1 MTAEQHLQTNDD
13 NVEQVEKTE
22 KVDAGT
28 LLKNK
33 RESLGLSQKQ
43 IADRLRLRLSI
54 IENIE
59 SNNFSSDQVATFTRG
74 YLRSYA
80 RAVGLDET
88 AVLCALDGCE
98 ETQQEEQEMKSFSH
112 QTKREAHDS
121 RIMTLTL
128 GIVIVV
134 LGISSV
140 WWWQNQEKSIDALTT
155 ETEQEQKLEQ
165 YQAEPEL
172 DFTTLA
178 EPEAASISSED
189 SISTEEVEEPVASVV
204 VQEPSIDKSAQTEII
219 AQPQST
225 QSEPESVSAV
235 EVEAEP
241 ASIAEVTETPTASQT
256 DAVANL
262 LVMSF
267 RDDCWIQVKDAS
279 GKTLST
285 GVKKAGQS
293 LNLSGSLP
301 YSVILGAPEN
311 VSMTLASEPVDLS
324 GYTSGKV
331 ARFNLP

>member
-1 MTAEQHLQTNDD
+1 MTAEQQLQASDE
-13 NVEQVEKTE
+13 NVE
-22 KVDAGT
+22 KVQAGT

-43 IADRLRLRLSI
+43 IADRLRLRVSI

-59 SNNFSSDQVATFTRG
+59 NNNFTSDQVATFTRG

-80 RAVGLDET
+80 RAVGIAESE
-88 AVLCALDGCE
+88 VLCALDGCE
-98 ETQQEEQEMKSFSH
+98 ETQPEEQEMKSFSH
-112 QTKREAHDS
+112 KTKREAHDS

-140 WWWQNQEKSIDALTT
+140 WWWQNQEKTMESLTDQT
-155 ETEQEQKLEQ
+155 DQEIQLEQEIENQ
-165 YQAEPEL
+165 PL
-172 DFTTLA
+172 DFTTLTEA
-178 EPEAASISSED
+178 ELEPTVGEDAIEALD
-189 SISTEEVEEPVASVV
+189 STPAPVTEEVVSTEPVT
-204 VQEPSIDKSAQTEII
+204 TEIVEET
-219 AQPQST
+219 QPVQPT
-225 QSEPESVSAV
+225 QPAPVSETKEVVKPEPVKETAT
-235 EVEAEP
+235 
-241 ASIAEVTETPTASQT
+241 TEQA
-256 DAVANL
+256 AAANL

-267 RDDCWIQVKDAS
+267 TDDCWIQVKDAS

-293 LNLSGSLP
+293 LNLSGNLP

>member
-1 MTAEQHLQTNDD
+1 MTAEQQLQASDE
-13 NVEQVEKTE
+13 NVE
-22 KVDAGT
+22 KVQAGT

-43 IADRLRLRLSI
+43 IADRLRLRVSI

-59 SNNFSSDQVATFTRG
+59 SNNFTSDQVATFTRG

-80 RAVGLDET
+80 RAVGIAESE
-88 AVLCALDGCE
+88 VLCALDGCE
-98 ETQQEEQEMKSFSH
+98 ETQPEEQEMKSFSH
-112 QTKREAHDS
+112 KTKREAHDS

-140 WWWQNQEKSIDALTT
+140 WWWQNQEKTMESLTDQT
-155 ETEQEQKLEQ
+155 DQEIQLEQEIENQ
-165 YQAEPEL
+165 PL
-172 DFTTLA
+172 DFTTLTEA
-178 EPEAASISSED
+178 ELEPTVGEDAIEALD
-189 SISTEEVEEPVASVV
+189 STPAPVTEEVVSTEPVT
-204 VQEPSIDKSAQTEII
+204 TEIVEET
-219 AQPQST
+219 QPVQPT
-225 QSEPESVSAV
+225 QPAPVSETKEVVKPEPVKETAT
-235 EVEAEP
+235 
-241 ASIAEVTETPTASQT
+241 TEQA
-256 DAVANL
+256 AAANL

-267 RDDCWIQVKDAS
+267 TDDCWIQVKDAS

-293 LNLSGSLP
+293 LNLSGNLP

>member
-1 MTAEQHLQTNDD
+1 MTDEQQHLASDE
-13 NVEQVEKTE
+13 NVE
-22 KVDAGT
+22 KVQAGT

-59 SNNFSSDQVATFTRG
+59 SNNFASDQVATFTRG

-80 RAVGLDET
+80 RAVGLAESE
-88 AVLCALDGCE
+88 VLCAIDGCE
-98 ETQQEEQEMKSFSH
+98 ETQPEEQEMKSFSRK
-112 QTKREAHDS
+112 TKREAHDS
-121 RIMTLTL
+121 RIMTLTW
-128 GIVIVV
+128 GIIIVV

-140 WWWQNQEKSIDALTT
+140 WWWQNQEKSMESLTSDA
-155 ETEQEQKLEQ
+155 ELEQ
-165 YQAEPEL
+165 QLEQQAENQPL
-172 DFTTLA
+172 DFTTLSETDV
-178 EPEAASISSED
+178 EPMARED
-189 SISTEEVEEPVASVV
+189 ETQSLDSTTMPTTENVAVPDAVE
-204 VQEPSIDKSAQTEII
+204 TEIVVEPQQ
-219 AQPQST
+219 APESKPEPQPQST
-225 QSEPESVSAV
+225 SEDKAEQTPVVDEPKTEQS
-235 EVEAEP
+235 
-241 ASIAEVTETPTASQT
+241 TA
-256 DAVANL
+256 AANL
-262 LVMSF
+262 LSMSF
-267 RDDCWIQVKDAS
+267 DDDCWIQVKDAT

-293 LNLSGSLP
+293 LNLSGDLP

>member
-1 MTAEQHLQTNDD
+1 MTSEQQLQASD
-13 NVEQVEKTE
+13 EIVEK
-22 KVDAGT
+22 VQAGT

-43 IADRLRLRLSI
+43 IADRLRLRVSI

-59 SNNFSSDQVATFTRG
+59 SNNFTSDQVATFTRG

-80 RAVGLDET
+80 RAVGIAESE
-88 AVLCALDGCE
+88 VLCALDGCE
-98 ETQQEEQEMKSFSH
+98 DTQPEEQEMKSFSH
-112 QTKREAHDS
+112 KTKREAHDS

-128 GIVIVV
+128 GIVIIV

-140 WWWQNQEKSIDALTT
+140 WWWQNQEKSMESLTDQT
-155 ETEQEQKLEQ
+155 DQEIQLEQEIENQ
-165 YQAEPEL
+165 PL
-172 DFTTLA
+172 DFTTLTEA
-178 EPEAASISSED
+178 ELEPTVGEDAIEALD
-189 SISTEEVEEPVASVV
+189 STPAPATEEEVSTEPVATEIVEETQPAQAAPVSETKEV
-204 VQEPSIDKSAQTEII
+204 VQPEPVEETAPTEQ
-219 AQPQST
+219 A
-225 QSEPESVSAV
+225 A
-235 EVEAEP
+235 A
-241 ASIAEVTETPTASQT
+241 
-256 DAVANL
+256 ANL

-267 RDDCWIQVKDAS
+267 TDDCWIQVKDAS

-293 LNLSGSLP
+293 LNLSGNLP

>member
-88 AVLCALDGCE
+88 TVLCALEGSE

-155 ETEQEQKLEQ
+155 ETEQEQQLEQ

-178 EPEAASISSED
+178 EPEAASISSKD
-189 SISTEEVEEPVASVV
+189 NISTDVSKVEEPVASVV
-204 VQEPSIDKSAQTEII
+204 VQEPSIDESAQTEII

-225 QSEPESVSAV
+225 QSEPENVVAV
-235 EVEAEP
+235 ETEP
-241 ASIAEVTETPTASQT
+241 ASIAEVTETSTASQA

-262 LVMSF
+262 LV
-267 RDDCWIQVKDAS
+267 
-279 GKTLST
+279 
-285 GVKKAGQS
+285 
-293 LNLSGSLP
+293 
-301 YSVILGAPEN
+301 
-311 VSMTLASEPVDLS
+311 
-324 GYTSGKV
+324 
-331 ARFNLP
+331 

>member
-1 MTAEQHLQTNDD
+1 MTSEQQLQASD
-13 NVEQVEKTE
+13 EIVEK
-22 KVDAGT
+22 VQAGT

-43 IADRLRLRLSI
+43 IADRLRLRVSI

-59 SNNFSSDQVATFTRG
+59 SNNFTSDQVATFTRG

-80 RAVGLDET
+80 RAVGIAESE
-88 AVLCALDGCE
+88 VLCALDGCE
-98 ETQQEEQEMKSFSH
+98 ETQPEEQEMKSFSH
-112 QTKREAHDS
+112 KTKREAHDS

-140 WWWQNQEKSIDALTT
+140 WWWQNQEKSMESLTDQT
-155 ETEQEQKLEQ
+155 DQEIQLEQ
-165 YQAEPEL
+165 ATENQPL
-172 DFTTLA
+172 DFTTLTEA
-178 EPEAASISSED
+178 ELEPAVGEDAIQALDSTAAPVPEEVVSSEPVT
-189 SISTEEVEEPVASVV
+189 TEIVEETQPVQAVPVSETKEVV
-204 VQEPSIDKSAQTEII
+204 KPEPVEETATTE
-219 AQPQST
+219 QP
-225 QSEPESVSAV
+225 
-235 EVEAEP
+235 
-241 ASIAEVTETPTASQT
+241 
-256 DAVANL
+256 AVANL

-267 RDDCWIQVKDAS
+267 SDDCWIQVKDAS

-293 LNLSGSLP
+293 LNLSGNLP

>member
-1 MTAEQHLQTNDD
+1 MTDEQQHLASDE
-13 NVEQVEKTE
+13 NVE
-22 KVDAGT
+22 KVQAGT

-59 SNNFSSDQVATFTRG
+59 SNNFASDQVATFTRG

-80 RAVGLDET
+80 RAVGLAESE
-88 AVLCALDGCE
+88 VLCAIDGCE
-98 ETQQEEQEMKSFSH
+98 ETQPEEQEMKSFSRK
-112 QTKREAHDS
+112 TKREAHDS
-121 RIMTLTL
+121 RIMTLTW
-128 GIVIVV
+128 GIIIVV

-140 WWWQNQEKSIDALTT
+140 WWWQNQERSMESLTSDA
-155 ETEQEQKLEQ
+155 ELEQ
-165 YQAEPEL
+165 QLEQQAENQPL
-172 DFTTLA
+172 DFTTLS
-178 EPEAASISSED
+178 EA
-189 SISTEEVEEPVASVV
+189 EVEPMAREDEAQSLDSTTMPTTENVAVPDAI
-204 VQEPSIDKSAQTEII
+204 ETEIVVEPQQ
-219 AQPQST
+219 APESKPEPLPQST
-225 QSEPESVSAV
+225 SEDKAEQTSVV
-235 EVEAEP
+235 DEP
-241 ASIAEVTETPTASQT
+241 KTEQPTA
-256 DAVANL
+256 AANL
-262 LVMSF
+262 LSMSF
-267 RDDCWIQVKDAS
+267 DDDCWIQVKDAT

-293 LNLSGSLP
+293 LNLSGDLP

>member
-1 MTAEQHLQTNDD
+1 MTAEQQLQASDE
-13 NVEQVEKTE
+13 NVE
-22 KVDAGT
+22 KVQAGT

-43 IADRLRLRLSI
+43 IADRLRLRVSI

-59 SNNFSSDQVATFTRG
+59 SNNFTSDQVATFTRG

-80 RAVGLDET
+80 RAVGIAESE
-88 AVLCALDGCE
+88 VLCALDGCE
-98 ETQQEEQEMKSFSH
+98 ETQPEEQEMKSFSH
-112 QTKREAHDS
+112 KTKREAHDS

-140 WWWQNQEKSIDALTT
+140 WWWQNQEKTMESLTDQT
-155 ETEQEQKLEQ
+155 DQEIQLEQEIENQ
-165 YQAEPEL
+165 PL
-172 DFTTLA
+172 DFTTLTEA
-178 EPEAASISSED
+178 ELEPAVGEDAIEALD
-189 SISTEEVEEPVASVV
+189 STPAPVTEEVVSTGPATTEIVEETQPAQPTQAVPVSETKEVVKPEPVEETAT
-204 VQEPSIDKSAQTEII
+204 TEQ
-219 AQPQST
+219 A
-225 QSEPESVSAV
+225 
-235 EVEAEP
+235 
-241 ASIAEVTETPTASQT
+241 
-256 DAVANL
+256 AVANL

-267 RDDCWIQVKDAS
+267 TDDCWIQVKDAS

-293 LNLSGSLP
+293 LNLSGNLP

-331 ARFNLP
+331 ARFTLP

>member
-1 MTAEQHLQTNDD
+1 MTAEQQLQASDE
-13 NVEQVEKTE
+13 NVE
-22 KVDAGT
+22 KVQAGT

-43 IADRLRLRLSI
+43 IADRLRLRVSI

-59 SNNFSSDQVATFTRG
+59 SNNFTSDQVATFTRG

-80 RAVGLDET
+80 RAVGIAESE
-88 AVLCALDGCE
+88 VLCALDGCE
-98 ETQQEEQEMKSFSH
+98 ETQPEEQEMKSFSH
-112 QTKREAHDS
+112 KTKREAHDS

-140 WWWQNQEKSIDALTT
+140 WWWQNQEKTMESLTDQT
-155 ETEQEQKLEQ
+155 DQEIQLEQEIENQ
-165 YQAEPEL
+165 PL
-172 DFTTLA
+172 DFTTLTEA
-178 EPEAASISSED
+178 ELEPAVGEDAIEALD
-189 SISTEEVEEPVASVV
+189 STAAPVTEEVVSTEPVT
-204 VQEPSIDKSAQTEII
+204 TEIVEET
-219 AQPQST
+219 QPVQPT
-225 QSEPESVSAV
+225 QAVPVSETKEVVKPEPV
-235 EVEAEP
+235 EETAT
-241 ASIAEVTETPTASQT
+241 TEQA
-256 DAVANL
+256 AVANL

-267 RDDCWIQVKDAS
+267 TDDCWIQVKDAS

-293 LNLSGSLP
+293 LNLSGKLP

>member
-1 MTAEQHLQTNDD
+1 MTSEQQLQASD
-13 NVEQVEKTE
+13 EIVEK
-22 KVDAGT
+22 VQAGT

-43 IADRLRLRLSI
+43 IADRLRLRVSI

-59 SNNFSSDQVATFTRG
+59 SNNFTSDQVATFTRG

-80 RAVGLDET
+80 RAVGIAESE
-88 AVLCALDGCE
+88 VLCALDGCE
-98 ETQQEEQEMKSFSH
+98 ETQPEEQEMKSFSH
-112 QTKREAHDS
+112 KTKREAHDS

-140 WWWQNQEKSIDALTT
+140 WWWQNQEKSMESLTDQT
-155 ETEQEQKLEQ
+155 DQEIQLEQ
-165 YQAEPEL
+165 ATENQPL
-172 DFTTLA
+172 DFTTLTEA
-178 EPEAASISSED
+178 ELEPAVGEDAIEALDSTPAPVIEEVVSSEPVT
-189 SISTEEVEEPVASVV
+189 TEIVEETQPVQAVPVSETKEVV
-204 VQEPSIDKSAQTEII
+204 KPEPVEETATTE
-219 AQPQST
+219 QP
-225 QSEPESVSAV
+225 
-235 EVEAEP
+235 
-241 ASIAEVTETPTASQT
+241 
-256 DAVANL
+256 AVANL

-267 RDDCWIQVKDAS
+267 SDDCWIQVKDAS

-293 LNLSGSLP
+293 LNLSGNLP

>member
-1 MTAEQHLQTNDD
+1 MTSEQQLQASD
-13 NVEQVEKTE
+13 EIVEK
-22 KVDAGT
+22 VQAGT

-43 IADRLRLRLSI
+43 IADRLRLRVSI

-59 SNNFSSDQVATFTRG
+59 SNNFTSDQVATFTRG

-80 RAVGLDET
+80 RAVGIAESE
-88 AVLCALDGCE
+88 VLCALDGCE
-98 ETQQEEQEMKSFSH
+98 ETQPEEQEMKSFSH
-112 QTKREAHDS
+112 KTKREAHDS

-140 WWWQNQEKSIDALTT
+140 WWWQNQEKSMESLTDQT
-155 ETEQEQKLEQ
+155 DQEIQLEQ
-165 YQAEPEL
+165 ATENQPL
-172 DFTTLA
+172 DFTTLTEA
-178 EPEAASISSED
+178 ELEPAVGEDAIQALDSTAAPV
-189 SISTEEVEEPVASVV
+189 TEEVVSSEPVT
-204 VQEPSIDKSAQTEII
+204 TEIVEET
-219 AQPQST
+219 QPVQAVPV
-225 QSEPESVSAV
+225 SETKEVVKPEPV
-235 EVEAEP
+235 EETAT
-241 ASIAEVTETPTASQT
+241 TEQP
-256 DAVANL
+256 AVANL

-267 RDDCWIQVKDAS
+267 SDDCWIQVKDAS

-293 LNLSGSLP
+293 LNLSGNLP